1 MSRRVCI
8 LLSNS
13 GNQRHDVAQ
22 NRADGFGLV
31 EGARWR

>member
-1 MSRRVCI
+1 MARRVCI

-22 NRADGFGLV
+22 KRANGFRLV
-31 EGARWR
+31 EGAR